1 MSLEGLQLGQYRLVR
16 LLGTGGMGEVYLA
29 TDPRVQQQVAIKVS
43 KDEPSAYPTR
53 DSARD
58 AIRLFQREARAIAQL
73 DHPHILPLFAY
84 GEEIVQGITFIYIV
98 MPFRPEGSFAQWLQ
112 QRPGAG
118 LLPLA
123 DIAYFI
129 GQAADALQY
138 AHDQQILHQDVKP
151 SNFLIRL
158 NRNNPNRPDLL
169 LADFGI
175 AKLNSATA
183 SVSGSI
189 RGTPIYMAPEQWE
202 GQPVPAS
209 DQYALAVMTYE
220 LLTGSVLYSGR
231 PEYVMYQHLQGQP
244 LPPSRHNPSLSN
256 SLDAV
261 ILKALAKKPSDRF
274 PSIAAF
280 AVSLQQALQGNDSA
294 TLAKPVAI
302 SDAST
307 FIKPPMDDDLTSPMK
322 PSERGEDLQATLAI
336 SKVEALSGT
345 HRTLTLPGG
354 RRITVSIPAGM
365 KDGHVMRMEGLGNS
379 SPIGGMPGA
388 LLLTLSIQENGGHAP
403 YEERSMVGLTLPASN
418 PGIHGAVAPVTPVP
432 GPPAKKKGITLR
444 ITILI
449 GLAVLMIAAST
460 GFFYLRNIG
469 PVLGTAV
476 NTANNSNAIATT
488 HAQDSTAF
496 AATSTAVAQSQKT
509 VVVSQATATPG
520 ITSTPTPT
528 PSTPQAN
535 TPTTTA
541 NGNPYPPY
549 TGTLVLNDPLSDNS
563 GGHDWQLIGD
573 QYGACA
579 FANGAYQINYSHVGS
594 YLFCTGLNT
603 RFSNFA
609 FQVQM
614 TIVQGDTGGVV
625 FRVNDASTT
634 FYYFHIN
641 RQGAYSLDLY
651 VDNTRKNAT
660 TLISGTAPSFSTG
673 LNQANLIAV
682 ITRGNTFDI
691 YINHVH
697 IASTTDP
704 SNAYSTGQ
712 IGFSADAVDTPT
724 AVLFSN
730 AEVWTF

>member
-1 MSLEGLQLGQYRLVR
+1 
-16 LLGTGGMGEVYLA
+16 MGEVYLA

-43 KDEPSAYPTR
+43 KDEPSAYPNS
-53 DSARD
+53 DSARE

-112 QRPGAG
+112 QRSNAG

-129 GQAADALQY
+129 VQAADALQY

-183 SVSGSI
+183 NMSSSI
-189 RGTPIYMAPEQWE
+189 RGTPVYMAPEQWE
-202 GQPVPAS
+202 GQPVLAS
-209 DQYALAVMTYE
+209 DQYALAVMAYE

-231 PEYVMYQHLQGQP
+231 AEYVMYQHLHGQP
-244 LPPSRHNPSLSN
+244 QLPSRLNPSLSK
-256 SLDAV
+256 SLDTV
-261 ILKALAKKPSDRF
+261 MLKALAKKPYDRF
-274 PSIAAF
+274 PSISAF
-280 AVSLQQALQGNDSA
+280 AVALQQALQEHDSGV
-294 TLAKPVAI
+294 LVKPVAMG
-302 SDAST
+302 DAST
-307 FIKPPMDDDLTSPMK
+307 FIKPPMDDDPTARMK
-322 PSERGEDLQATLAI
+322 PPEQGGDLQATLAI
-336 SKVEALSGT
+336 SKVEAQFGT
-345 HRTLTLPGG
+345 RRTLTLPGG
-354 RRITVSIPAGM
+354 RQITVSIPAGIQ
-365 KDGHVMRMEGLGNS
+365 DGHVMRMEGLGNPS
-379 SPIGGMPGA
+379 HAAGMLGA
-388 LLLTLSIQENGGHAP
+388 LLLTLSVQENGGHAP

-418 PGIHGAVAPVTPVP
+418 PGIHGVVAPVTPVP
-432 GPPAKKKGITLR
+432 VPPVKKKGISLR

-449 GLAVLMIAAST
+449 GLAVLMIVAST

-469 PVLGTAV
+469 STPPT
-476 NTANNSNAIATT
+476 TANNNANAIATT
-488 HAQDSTAF
+488 HAQDSTVF

-509 VVVSQATATPG
+509 VVSGGVTATPG
-520 ITSTPTPT
+520 ITPTSVT
-528 PSTPQAN
+528 STPQTN
-535 TPTTTA
+535 GTTATA

-549 TGTLVLNDPLSDNS
+549 TGTLALNDPLADNS

-579 FANGAYQINYSHVGS
+579 FANGAYQINYSHVGF

-603 RFSNFA
+603 SFSNFA

-641 RQGAYSLDLY
+641 RRGAYSLDLY

-660 TLISGTAPSFSTG
+660 TLISGSAPSFSTG
-673 LNQANLIAV
+673 LNQPNLIAV
-682 ITRGNTFDI
+682 VARGNTFDI
-691 YINHVH
+691 YVNRVRIT
-697 IASTTDP
+697 STTDP
-704 SNAYSTGQ
+704 SNSYSTGQ
-712 IGFSADAVDTPT
+712 IGFSADALDTPT
-724 AVLFSN
+724 AILFSN